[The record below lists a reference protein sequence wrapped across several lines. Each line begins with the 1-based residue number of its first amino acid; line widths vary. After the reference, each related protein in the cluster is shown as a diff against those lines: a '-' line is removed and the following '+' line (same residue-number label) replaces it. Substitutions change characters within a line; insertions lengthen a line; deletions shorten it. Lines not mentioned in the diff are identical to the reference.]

1 MTLDIEKAFD
11 SVNYLFLIAALE
23 KYGFKED
30 FIKWI
35 EILIKNQGSCVIN
48 GGATT
53 NYLKLG
59 KGARQG
65 DPIFAYI
72 LVLEIAFSLSCKIKT
87 LLFIYTKALLFLK
100 KHFSTQRMQIIELR

>member
-48 GGATT
+48 GQATT

-87 LLFIYTKALLFLK
+87 PVALLFLK
-100 KHFSTQRMQIIELR
+100 KHFSTQRMQITELR